1 MIPATPNILKCPHC
15 GGLSRLSSIVSGNTC
30 GMEQWSDTKRYLP
43 MLPSI
48 SAVQKCPACEKYFF
62 YERDLVVGSCESYGN
77 SSWGHLSYTSLKD
90 AYEQLQPSGNNEIK
104 LRIMILHGYNDH
116 YGGCPGTEHPGDAPT
131 NERTYFEQNAR
142 RLIELMPD
150 NEVFCAELY
159 RELGEFEQA
168 LAILNNIT
176 ADGYMA
182 QIVEQLKERA
192 LMNDSSV
199 FVLNEKDARDNT
211 RNAIEDKPG
220 FVYDAESDKTDR
232 KKRPFFS
239 IFDAADE
246 EEI

>member
-15 GGLSRLSSIVSGNTC
+15 GGLSRLSSIISGNTC
-30 GMEQWSDTKRYLP
+30 GMVQWSDTKRYTP

-48 SAVQKCPACEKYFF
+48 STVQKCPSCEKYFF
-62 YERDLVVGSCESYGN
+62 YERGLIVGTCESYGN
-77 SSWGHLSYTSLKD
+77 SSWGHLSYASLKD
-90 AYEQLQPSGNNEIK
+90 ALEQLQPTGDKEIK
-104 LRIMILHGYNDH
+104 LRIMILHGYNDY
-116 YGGCPGTEHPGDAPT
+116 YGGCPGTKLPSDAPA
-131 NERTYFEQNAR
+131 NERIYFEKNAR
-142 RLIELMPD
+142 RLIELMPE
-150 NEVFCAELY
+150 NKVFCAELY

-199 FVLNEKDARDNT
+199 FVLNEKDARANT

-220 FVYDAESDKTDR
+220 FVYDAEADKTDR
-232 KKRPFFS
+232 KKGLFSHFFNNE
-239 IFDAADE
+239 DE
-246 EEI
+246 WE

>member
-1 MIPATPNILKCPHC
+1 
-15 GGLSRLSSIVSGNTC
+15 
-30 GMEQWSDTKRYLP
+30 
-43 MLPSI
+43 
-48 SAVQKCPACEKYFF
+48 
-62 YERDLVVGSCESYGN
+62 
-77 SSWGHLSYTSLKD
+77 
-90 AYEQLQPSGNNEIK
+90 
-104 LRIMILHGYNDH
+104 MILHGYNDH
-116 YGGCPGTEHPGDAPT
+116 YGGCPGTEHPGDAPI

-211 RNAIEDKPG
+211 RNAIEDEPG
-220 FVYDAESDKTDR
+220 FVYDAEADKTDR
-232 KKRPFFS
+232 KKDHFFLS
-239 IFDAADE
+239 LTLKMRKKFNMYNIGCRAGKGTSRFLRSHSCPK
-246 EEI
+246 